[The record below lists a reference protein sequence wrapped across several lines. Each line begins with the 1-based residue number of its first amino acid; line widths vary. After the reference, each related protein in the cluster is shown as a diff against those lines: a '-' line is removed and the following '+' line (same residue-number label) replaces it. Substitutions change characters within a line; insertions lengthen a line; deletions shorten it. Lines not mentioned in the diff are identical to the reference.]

1 MKLADGYTLMH
12 EHIHIDLSSVK
23 NDSDCHLD
31 CIDETIK
38 EFKKLYEYGVR
49 NIVEVTNLGMGRNLE
64 IIEKVEKATGIQIIK
79 STGCYKEPFI
89 PEKYLNMDSEQLA
102 DVMIQEIENGFDDFD
117 DKANMIGEIGTSK
130 NEWKESERRLFDA
143 AILAHKKTGKP
154 IYTHTT
160 LSTLAKQQA
169 EYLVSNGVNPKK
181 VVIGHVDLS
190 DDFDYIL
197 SVLETGVFVG
207 FDTIGKENYLPD
219 AKRIQ
224 YLLQLEKLGKINQIV
239 LSEDL
244 TRKSH
249 LKYKGGI
256 GYAYLF
262 ETFIPRLKEAGIK
275 ETSINQM
282 LIHNPRIILEDE

>member
-89 PEKYLNMDSEQLA
+89 PEKYLNMGSEQLA

-130 NEWKESERRLFDA
+130 DEWKESERRLFDA

-169 EYLVSNGVNPKK
+169 EYLVSNGVDPKK